1 LEKLWYKH
9 RRIRKLA
16 RSKEEVDKAIDEV
29 K

>member
-1 LEKLWYKH
+1 LWYKH